1 MSSTTIPDSV
11 RVNATDK
18 LPFGLLAFVGAGLSV
33 AFCFAKT
40 IVLSVLPLIGLAVV
54 EFEFNP
60 HAQAALMSLFA
71 LVGAVGLGL
80 DKTRCGSTVPFALG
94 LASLL
99 IIAGTLY
106 GYHADGI
113 LTMGYVALM
122 AAAFLNLSFRL
133 RRLNLEVT
141 GQAAVVHNLNA
152 TLEQR
157 VETQVQEIEK
167 LGRLKRFLAPA
178 VANLLVTEDEHSR
191 LDSHR
196 RYIATL
202 FCDLRGFTSFTESAE
217 PEDVMAILRAY
228 HEQMGRLAAQYEA
241 TIDHRAGDGLMLFFN
256 DPIPCDAP
264 VLKAVQLA
272 LDMHAA
278 FARLNEEWKKI
289 GYQLGFGVGI
299 ASGYATMGIVGF
311 EGRFDYTANGN
322 AVNLAARLCDCA
334 QDGEIL
340 ISHRALVDVEGRL
353 QAARVDD
360 LSLKGIRAPVVA
372 YRVLALVEAEQ
383 TA

>member
-1 MSSTTIPDSV
+1 MSSTTISDSL
-11 RVNATDK
+11 RLNTALR
-18 LPFGLLAFVGAGLSV
+18 LPFGILAFVGAGLSV

-40 IVLSVLPLIGLAVV
+40 IVLGILPPIGLALV

-60 HAQAALMSLFA
+60 HVQAALMSLFA

-80 DKTRCGSTVPFALG
+80 DITRCGSAVPFAMG
-94 LASLL
+94 LASFL

-106 GYHADGI
+106 GYYADGI
-113 LTMGYVALM
+113 LTIGYVVLM
-122 AAAFLNLSFRL
+122 VAAFLNLSFRL
-133 RRLNLEVT
+133 RGLNVEVT
-141 GQAAVVHNLNA
+141 AQAEIVRDLNA
-152 TLEQR
+152 TLEKR
-157 VETQVQEIEK
+157 VETQVHEIEK

-178 VANLLVTEDEHSR
+178 VANLLVTEDEQLF

-264 VLKAVQLA
+264 VLRAVQLA
-272 LDMHAA
+272 LDMREA
-278 FARLNEEWKKI
+278 FSRLNEGWKKL

-311 EGRFDYTANGN
+311 EERFDYTANGN
-322 AVNLAARLCDCA
+322 AVNLAARLCDYA

-340 ISHRALVDVEGRL
+340 ISHRALVEVEGCL
-353 QAARVDD
+353 QATRVDD
-360 LSLKGIRAPVVA
+360 LNLKGIRAPVVA
-372 YRVLALVEAEQ
+372 YRVLALRDAEQ
-383 TA
+383 PA

>member
-1 MSSTTIPDSV
+1 
-11 RVNATDK
+11 
-18 LPFGLLAFVGAGLSV
+18 
-33 AFCFAKT
+33 
-40 IVLSVLPLIGLAVV
+40 
-54 EFEFNP
+54 
-60 HAQAALMSLFA
+60 
-71 LVGAVGLGL
+71 
-80 DKTRCGSTVPFALG
+80 
-94 LASLL
+94 
-99 IIAGTLY
+99 
-106 GYHADGI
+106 
-113 LTMGYVALM
+113 
-122 AAAFLNLSFRL
+122 
-133 RRLNLEVT
+133 
-141 GQAAVVHNLNA
+141 
-152 TLEQR
+152 
-157 VETQVQEIEK
+157 
-167 LGRLKRFLAPA
+167 
-178 VANLLVTEDEHSR
+178 
-191 LDSHR
+191 
-196 RYIATL
+196 
-202 FCDLRGFTSFTESAE
+202 
-217 PEDVMAILRAY
+217 
-228 HEQMGRLAAQYEA
+228 
-241 TIDHRAGDGLMLFFN
+241 MLFFN